1 MKKIKNATGMY
12 RITENN
18 VFDRS
23 TKNMEKTQ
31 NISAYAS
38 METLQ
43 YNNHVKISKN
53 TLSSDIFLFT
63 NHSMYTTKLKRLIK
77 TINKVNLTISKTVNT
92 IDIII
97 RLLKYLFRW

>member
-12 RITENN
+12 KITENK

-23 TKNMEKTQ
+23 MVNIEKTQ

-53 TLSSDIFLFT
+53 TVSSDIFFFT
-63 NHSMYTTKLKRLIK
+63 NHSKYMTRLKRLTK
-77 TINKVNLTISKTVNT
+77 TINKVDLTISKTVKT
-92 IDIII
+92 INII
-97 RLLKYLFRW
+97 FRGVHN